1 MNRRFLHP
9 EIEVFSMTNDSP
21 ATFFAP
27 SERSTDGELARLH
40 ELLAKDGGLRTL
52 IDAMPEF
59 VMIVGP
65 TRQVL
70 LGNRMLSEFAAS
82 QRCETIIGM
91 RPGELLSCR
100 HALAAPGG
108 CGTGEACRTCGAVE
122 VILAGLSGN
131 SSCYECRVL
140 RETSQGAEALDL
152 KVWGTPLRWQ
162 GEALVLVVAVDISD
176 EKRRKVLE
184 RIFFHDILNIAGA
197 ISGLAELLVEGII
210 SFDEAKNDLIET
222 ARVLVA
228 EIRSQRELLA
238 AENNELSV
246 EPVALHSR
254 LFLESVLLTYR
265 NTPLGRE
272 REIII
277 APGFCETVF
286 YCDDRLLGRVIGNLV
301 KNALEA
307 SPAGGV
313 ITLGCSEQGDEISF
327 RCSNGE
333 VIPGDTQLQIF
344 NRSFSTKDP
353 GRGIGTYSVKLL
365 TERYLKGRVSF
376 VSNVDQ
382 GTTFT
387 VTLPLHFPV

>member
-1 MNRRFLHP
+1 M
-9 EIEVFSMTNDSP
+9 SYASP

-27 SERSTDGELARLH
+27 PERSADLELDRLH
-40 ELLAKDGGLRTL
+40 AILADDVGLRTL

-59 VMIVGP
+59 VMIVSSS
-65 TRQVL
+65 RQIL

-82 QRCETIIGM
+82 QGCETFIGM

-100 HALAAPGG
+100 HALAAPSG

-131 SSCYECRVL
+131 RSSHECRVL
-140 RETSQGAEALDL
+140 REMPQGMEALDL
-152 KVWGTPLRWQ
+152 KVWGTPFRWQ
-162 GEALVLVVAVDISD
+162 GESLALVVAVDISD

-184 RIFFHDILNIAGA
+184 RIFFHDILNTAGA
-197 ISGLAELLVEGII
+197 ISGLAELLVEGIL
-210 SFDEAKNDLIET
+210 SFEEAKNDLIET

-238 AENNELSV
+238 AENNELTV
-246 EPVALHSR
+246 EPVALQSR
-254 LFLESVLLTYR
+254 LFLESVSSTYR
-265 NTPLGRE
+265 NTPLGRD

-277 APGFCETVF
+277 APGISATIF
-286 YCDDRLLGRVIGNLV
+286 YSDERLLGRVIGNLV

-307 SPAGGV
+307 ILAGGKV
-313 ITLGCSEQGDEISF
+313 ALGCSVQGEEITFWCNNS
-327 RCSNGE
+327 G
-333 VIPGDTQLQIF
+333 VIPRDTQLQIF
-344 NRSFSTKDP
+344 NRSFSTKDA

-376 VSNVDQ
+376 VSNDDE
-382 GTTFT
+382 GTTFS
-387 VTLPLHFPV
+387 VALPINFPS